1 MGTGNKE
8 REKKGG
14 IILEASRSFHLNV
27 MVTIAHTKNNIN
39 NNNKKVYS
47 NLRLLLNSNK

>member
-1 MGTGNKE
+1 MTQFLGYK
-8 REKKGG
+8 G

-39 NNNKKVYS
+39 NNNKAYS
-47 NLRLLLNSNK
+47 NLCLLLNKNK